1 MAHVVAL
8 TGGIASGKS
17 TVAKLLADAGCL
29 IIDTDA
35 ISRDVVRPGT
45 PGYAAVL
52 AQFGHHL
59 ALSTEGLDRPKLAR
73 IVFGSE
79 GARRRLEAIVHPL
92 VRKEAARQTDL
103 ASADSL
109 VVQMIPLLVE
119 TGQPERFEA
128 VLVVDAPKELQVARI
143 AARDGLDA
151 AAAER
156 RISAQASREQRLAA
170 ADFVIANTESL
181 DELAAQVSQ
190 ILADLRLQL
199 GLATD

>member
-1 MAHVVAL
+1 MVHVVAL

-17 TVAKLLADAGCL
+17 TVAKLMADAGCV
-29 IIDTDA
+29 IVDTDVIA
-35 ISRDVVRPGT
+35 RDVVHPGA
-45 PGYAAVL
+45 PGYAAVV
-52 AQFGHHL
+52 AQFGHNL
-59 ALSTEGLDRPKLAR
+59 ALPTGELDRPKLAR
-73 IVFGSE
+73 IVFASE
-79 GARRRLEAIVHPL
+79 GARRRLEGIVHPR
-92 VRKEAARQTDL
+92 VREEAARQTDL
-103 ASADSL
+103 APGGSI

-128 VLVVDAPKELQVARI
+128 VIVVDAPKELQVARI

-170 ADFVIANTESL
+170 ADFVITNTGSL

-190 ILADLRLQL
+190 TLADLRRRL